1 MPDPRGPNGPPALP
15 GPTDPDEIRTVS
27 DLTLP
32 DPLAIA
38 ADSPLLDALA
48 ARSDLPLFGAM
59 QLDFAAALSRRL
71 TTSAAVRAHPELVA
85 LGFWLRPAHLRRLVE
100 ATASYWSAMSA
111 LRVPRGLALH
121 IAPGNVD
128 TIFVYSWLVG
138 LLCGNRSIVRL
149 SSRHGPQA
157 LLLQS
162 QLAELLADPAW
173 APIAERVAFVRY
185 GHDDAVTTRLSARCD
200 LRVVWGGDATVRAV
214 RALPLPPHAT
224 ELCFAD
230 KFSLTVLRA
239 AHVAALDDSALAALA
254 KGLAGDTYTFA
265 QRACSSPRLVLWQ
278 GGVADTALARE
289 RLWPLVEAAVP
300 AAEAASLAAL
310 GVDKR
315 IAADLL
321 AMDADVR
328 IESTRPALQRI
339 WLDEPAVHAELH
351 CGGGLFHEARI
362 DQLADLRPLLSRRVQ
377 TVSQAGFARDEWLA
391 FVRGGPLGGIDR
403 IVPVG
408 RALDF
413 APVWD
418 GHDLWHAFTRQVD
431 LAS

>member
-1 MPDPRGPNGPPALP
+1 M
-15 GPTDPDEIRTVS
+15 S
-27 DLTLP
+27 DLSLP
-32 DPLAIA
+32 DPLLALTVEP
-38 ADSPLLDALA
+38 DSPILDALT
-48 ARSDLPLFGAM
+48 ARDDLPLFGAL

-71 TTSAAVRAHPELVA
+71 TTSAAARAHPELVA
-85 LGFWLRPAHLRRLVE
+85 LGFWLRPAHLRRMVE
-100 ATASYWSAMSA
+100 STATTWSATSS
-111 LRVPRGLALH
+111 LRVPRGLTLH

-128 TIFVYSWLVG
+128 TIFVYSWLVS

-162 QLAELLADPAW
+162 LLAELLADPAW
-173 APIAERVAFVRY
+173 ADIAARVAFVRY
-185 GHDDAVTTRLSARCD
+185 GHDDAVTARLSALCD

-224 ELCFAD
+224 ELSLAD

-239 AHVAALDDSALAALA
+239 AHAAALDDPALAALA
-254 KGLAGDTYTFA
+254 RGLANDAYTFA

-278 GGVADTALARE
+278 GGVADTALARD
-289 RLWPLVEAAVP
+289 RLWPLVEAAAP
-300 AAEAASLAAL
+300 AAEAAALASLC
-310 GVDKR
+310 VDKR
-315 IAADLL
+315 VAADLL

-328 IESTRPALQRI
+328 IEAPRPALQRI
-339 WLDEPAVHAELH
+339 WLDTPAVHAELH

-362 DQLADLRPLLSRRVQ
+362 DQLADLRPLLSRRIQ
-377 TVSQAGFARDEWLA
+377 TVSHAGFRRDEWLA
-391 FVRGGPLGGIDR
+391 FVQGAPLRGIDR

-431 LAS
+431 LPR